1 MKVRLF
7 AAIDI
12 GSFELSCKIF
22 QFTSKNGMKEVEN
35 LRYRLDLGGESFA
48 KGKISRQ
55 KVDELCNILLSF
67 RNVMEQYQVEAYKAY
82 GTSAF
87 REMQNR
93 MILLDQIEQRTGIK
107 IEVISNSEQRFLNY
121 KAIASKGEVFNKIIE
136 KGTAILDIGGGS
148 IQISLFDKDTLVA
161 TQNLKIGVLRLEER
175 LRHIACNNTK
185 YRELLDEHITT
196 QLVVFKKM
204 YLKDRNIENIIVVD
218 DYVSAMIQKFEKE
231 GLGTSYLTYDQ
242 FVKTMYGEKVS
253 DLQTQ
258 AKKLKISEENMEHTF
273 VASVIIRRCMKV
285 LGASHIWSPG
295 VVLCDGIGYEYGEK
309 KGLLKENHDFRQD
322 IIACALNISKRYQ
335 GNKKRS
341 ETLENIAVTI
351 FDSMK
356 KIHGLG
362 KRERLLL
369 QLATILHDC
378 GKYISMVNLAECSY
392 NIILYTE
399 IIGLSHIEREI
410 VANVVRFN
418 HERFAYFDTISGH
431 SLLEKNNYMV
441 IAKLTA
447 ILKLSNAL
455 DRSQKQKFKDIKVT
469 LKDHTLSIM
478 VYTQE
483 DMTLELGLLKERADF
498 FEEVYSIKP
507 EIRQK
512 KIYGNYETAK

>member
-22 QFTSKNGMKEVEN
+22 EFTSKNGMKEIEN

-48 KGKISRQ
+48 NGKISGE
-55 KVDELCNILLSF
+55 KVDELCHTLLSF
-67 RNVMEQYQVEAYKAY
+67 RKIMELYQVEAYKAY
-82 GTSAF
+82 GTSAI
-87 REMQNR
+87 RETQNR

-121 KAIASKGEVFNKIIE
+121 KAIASRGEEFNKIIE

-148 IQISLFDKDTLVA
+148 IQLSLFDKDTLVA
-161 TQNLKIGVLRLEER
+161 TQNLKIGVFRLEEQI
-175 LRHIACNNTK
+175 RHLAGNNVR
-185 YRELLDEHITT
+185 YEELLDEYISS
-196 QLVVFKKM
+196 QLSVFKKL
-204 YLKDRNIENIIVVD
+204 YLKDRIIENIIVVD
-218 DYVSAMIQKFEKE
+218 DYVSSIMQKFEKE
-231 GLGTSYLTYDQ
+231 GAGTAHLTYDE
-242 FVKTMYGEKVS
+242 FVKFLGGEKNFH
-253 DLQTQ
+253 LQEQ
-258 AKKLKISEENMEHTF
+258 AKRFGISEDNMAHTF
-273 VASVIIRRCMKV
+273 VSSVIIKRCMKT
-285 LGASHIWSPG
+285 LGADHIWSPG

-309 KGLLKENHDFRQD
+309 KGLLTEIHDFRQD
-322 IIACALNISKRYQ
+322 IIACAHNISKRYQ

-341 ETLENIAVTI
+341 ETLESIALTI

-378 GKYISMVNLAECSY
+378 GKYISMVNLGECSY

-399 IIGLSHIEREI
+399 IIGISHIEREI
-410 VANVVRFN
+410 VANVVKFN
-418 HERFAYFDTISGH
+418 HEEFTYFDILTRN

-447 ILKLSNAL
+447 ILKLANAL
-455 DRSQKQKFKDIKVT
+455 DRSQKQKFKDIKVA
-469 LKDHTLSIM
+469 LKEHILSIS
-478 VYTQE
+478 VVTDE
-483 DMTLELGLLKERADF
+483 DITLEQGLLRERADF

-507 EIRQK
+507 VIKQK
-512 KIYGNYETAK
+512 KSMII